1 MMKLLTSTAVYLG
14 ANAVGMLLAIILL
27 PGFTI
32 TPTGFIVAVAI
43 FSIIQSVGGP
53 MVTKMSLKKLPQ
65 LMGGIALV
73 VIFFGLFITQLL
85 VPGMSMGGIANWLA
99 ATLLVWIGSLT
110 ASILLPLY
118 VFKEVVENAKEAT
131 DRKIE
136 EQVRKQVEEQTRSE
150 AQIRKDVE
158 QKVRGEV
165 EQQVRGEVE
174 QQVRGEMEQQVRA
187 EVEEKVRNEAA
198 AAAPTPSTPPAGS
211 GQ

>member
-1 MMKLLTSTAVYLG
+1 MMKFLTSTAVYLG
-14 ANAVGMLLAIILL
+14 ANAIGLLLAIILL

-73 VIFFGLFITQLL
+73 VIFIGLFVTEIL

-118 VFKEVVENAKEAT
+118 IFKEVVASATEAT

-136 EQVRKQVEEQTRSE
+136 EQVRKQVEKQTRNE

-158 QKVRGEV
+158 QEVRGEV
-165 EQQVRGEVE
+165 EQK
-174 QQVRGEMEQQVRA
+174 VRA
-187 EVEEKVRNEAA
+187 EVEEKIRNEAA
-198 AAAPTPSTPPAGS
+198 AAAPSPSTPSAGS